1 MTPRSTG
8 ARAESSGWP
17 VRRAESYG
25 GVVVRVTG
33 SGTPEIALIRTR
45 NLKGAEAWTLPKGTP
60 DEGEDPEATALREV
74 REETGLEVEIVEPL
88 DSKTYWFAWPPERV
102 RYRKT
107 VHLYLMRAI
116 GGDPT
121 RHDAEVEEVRFFPV
135 SEAVRLATYRT
146 DKQVLQRVAELARAW

>member
-25 GVVVRVTG
+25 GVVVRTG
-33 SGTPEIALIRTR
+33 EGEPEAALIRTR
-45 NLKGAEAWTLPKGTP
+45 NLKGAPVWTLPKGAP
-60 DEGEDPEATALREV
+60 DEGEDGEATALREV
-74 REETGLEVEIVEPL
+74 REETGIEVEIIEPL
-88 DSKTYWFAWPPERV
+88 ESKTYWFSWPPEQV

-107 VHLYLMRAI
+107 VHLYLMRAT
-116 GGDPT
+116 GGDTT
-121 RHDAEVEEVRFFPV
+121 RHDAEVEEVRFFPI
-135 SEAVRLATYRT
+135 SEAVRRATYRT

>member
-8 ARAESSGWP
+8 AHASSSGWP

-25 GVVVRVTG
+25 GVVVRTADDGAIEV
-33 SGTPEIALIRTR
+33 ALIRTR
-45 NLKGAEAWTLPKGTP
+45 NLKGAEVWTLPKGTP
-60 DEGEDPEATALREV
+60 DDGEDPETTALREV

-88 DSKTYWFAWPPERV
+88 AEKTYWFAWPPDRV

-107 VHLYLMRAI
+107 VHLYLMRSV

-121 RHDAEVEEVRFFPV
+121 RHDAEVEEVRFFPIG
-135 SEAVRLATYRT
+135 EATRRVTYRT
-146 DKQVLQRVAELARAW
+146 DKEILRQAAERARAG